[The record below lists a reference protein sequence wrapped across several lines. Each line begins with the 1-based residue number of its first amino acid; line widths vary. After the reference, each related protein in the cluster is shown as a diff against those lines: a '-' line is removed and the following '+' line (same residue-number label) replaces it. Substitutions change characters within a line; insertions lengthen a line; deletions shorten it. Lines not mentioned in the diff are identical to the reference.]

1 MTYLFAVVAAYL
13 LGSIPVR
20 PWFGKVRKGLIR
32 TPAAEKELWILASE
46 MAKGVLAA
54 SAGFLLAGWTGAS
67 LAAVAVVFGEIVPLG
82 SARRRGNGAATAAG
96 ALFVLSPLLIFIGA
110 LIYFLSLLITRYPPF
125 SILCAAIGVLLF
137 GLILSVHLYVW
148 LVILCLVGLILLR
161 PGNGRNRYFSGR
173 NPFRWR
179 PFR

>member
-32 TPAAEKELWILASE
+32 TPAAEKELGFWLWKWP
-46 MAKGVLAA
+46 KGSLPPYRPGFYWQVGPELPWPPWRLF
-54 SAGFLLAGWTGAS
+54 SGKSFPSVRRAGGAS
-67 LAAVAVVFGEIVPLG
+67 GAGHGGGSPFRPQSALDLHRRAHLFSQSADYPL
-82 SARRRGNGAATAAG
+82 S
-96 ALFVLSPLLIFIGA
+96 
-110 LIYFLSLLITRYPPF
+110 PF

-148 LVILCLVGLILLR
+148 LVIFCLVGFDPSPAGEREKPL
-161 PGNGRNRYFSGR
+161 F
-173 NPFRWR
+173 FRQKSL
-179 PFR
+179 